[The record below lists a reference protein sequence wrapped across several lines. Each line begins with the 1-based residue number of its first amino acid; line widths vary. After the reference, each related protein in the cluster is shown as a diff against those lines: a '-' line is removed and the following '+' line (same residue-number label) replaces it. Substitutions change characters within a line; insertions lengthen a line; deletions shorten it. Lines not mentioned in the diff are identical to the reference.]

1 MKAFKKNSRDQFS
14 KMKDSPVELGNLQ
27 KIYLEEIYERLNL
40 LQFLINI
47 IMGPTYS
54 SSSESEASS
63 SKPSALTFKYEFL
76 SLLWD
81 LLVTEALIPAEKDL
95 LFKWLKEFC
104 ESKNNNYLQEI
115 TKFYKDKVIAQN
127 EEVEE
132 MTKEGFNCLKALFCS
147 INTNQNGLIKQS
159 KVNIIY

>member
-63 SKPSALTFKYEFL
+63 SKPSNLTFKYEFL